1 MTSPQRSLPTSSPQP
16 FFQGPGTLP
25 GAPAP
30 AAPSSSPDVRSG
42 SLLLRSILT
51 SSRHRRG
58 REGWPRRPGSADRV
72 CTWEPGC
79 PHAATRGRSRC
90 QVTQEPGT
98 GWAWGPESENF
109 TPEPGLLSAAQ
120 VCQEGGRNTSHL
132 TVGKPASD
140 STLRKHLAGEAPSHW
155 GPWASSGVLA
165 RSSSPCLLALALLH
179 CHAAL
184 PAKHT
189 GLRSAR
195 VPGSRGPRC
204 LFGRCGAI
212 RQHCFTLHFPQHLQ
226 E

>member
-1 MTSPQRSLPTSSPQP
+1 MAEAPWVSGPSPHVGAGLPTRSHTRSLPM
-16 FFQGPGTLP
+16 PGDP
-25 GAPAP
+25 GA
-30 AAPSSSPDVRSG
+30 
-42 SLLLRSILT
+42 
-51 SSRHRRG
+51 
-58 REGWPRRPGSADRV
+58 
-72 CTWEPGC
+72 
-79 PHAATRGRSRC
+79 
-90 QVTQEPGT
+90 GT
-98 GWAWGPESENF
+98 GRAWGPESENF

-140 STLRKHLAGEAPSHW
+140 SKLRKHLAGEAPSHL

-165 RSSSPCLLALALLH
+165 RSASPCLLALALLR

-195 VPGSRGPRC
+195 VLGSRGPRC
-204 LFGRCGAI
+204 LLGRRGAI
-212 RQHCFTLHFPQHLQ
+212 RQHCFTLRFPQHLR